1 MAVRKQGQSGLDG
14 DGQGLPLPLLARRA
28 CSSLS
33 EVTGLRVEGVTALE
47 PDEDGA
53 WKVTVEV
60 LERAGVPETDDVIG
74 SYETEVD
81 EKGELLDYRRLRRYR
96 RGDLDPE
103 HPGADLGDGPVVLT
117 LRMSRHG

>member
-1 MAVRKQGQSGLDG
+1 
-14 DGQGLPLPLLARRA
+14 
-28 CSSLS
+28 LS

-47 PDEDGA
+47 PHEDGA
-53 WKVTVEV
+53 WRVTVEV
-60 LERAGVPETDDVIG
+60 LERARAPETDDVIG

-117 LRMSRHG
+117 VRTSRHIF